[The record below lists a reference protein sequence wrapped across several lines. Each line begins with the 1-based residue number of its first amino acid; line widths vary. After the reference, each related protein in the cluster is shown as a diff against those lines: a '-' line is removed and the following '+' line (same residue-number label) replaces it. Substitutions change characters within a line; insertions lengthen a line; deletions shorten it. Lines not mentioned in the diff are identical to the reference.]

1 MVRSFLLNLIIS
13 CPVSV
18 LRSVFMVM
26 MEDGSRQLLRQF
38 VEVRSEE
45 AFRDLVRLH
54 APMVFNTALRQLAG
68 DRAAA
73 EDVTQEVFTLLSRKA
88 AGLGGVVLAG
98 WLYRQTCRRASNLIR
113 TETRRKLRETSAME
127 QVDRIHRPDPSDDLA
142 RELDAAMETL
152 PTKSRDALV
161 IRYFEGADF
170 STVGRALGIS
180 EEAARKQVHRA
191 LERLGAIF
199 KRKGITVASVSLGGT
214 LSGFG
219 ATPLPDGFVSR
230 ISTQALKGAP
240 VAVGSGWFYLLKPMI
255 AGVAATSLVTAA
267 AMTIRSKEV
276 GQDSLQPLRVEGHGA
291 ALSRSRSISE
301 DTSLVSLINEIKRVS
316 SGPANALTTLRL
328 SVVLDQIGDDQ
339 VAEFIRLANGKL
351 NPQERA
357 ATYGRLLERW
367 LEKDPE
373 SAMTF
378 VLEDDVGK
386 QVDPHTGS
394 KLILNLFEDW
404 LRRDDP
410 TSRAWLLKHW
420 ENPVLKESA
429 FMGALGMHLA
439 RNVVDRLIRA
449 DDKQPLRDFLRALP
463 TDADRKAA
471 FDSLAGNVPW
481 GSLNRFGDVN
491 EGLDCF
497 RFIRELPDSAWNLDV
512 ARKYLSHWMETD
524 PDVFEKAASTLPRS
538 DRFLVALARLSTRQV
553 SGERIPG
560 LSGGFTV
567 QSKPNNASAR
577 EQEAIQA
584 GLDLGLPRGEILAS
598 VGAIL
603 LDRLSEE
610 DALAWVD
617 AHRGEVQL
625 DECLADRA
633 RRFGSADG
641 AIDQVPFEIIGIRW
655 ASRISDVE
663 LRVRMCRGAFR
674 KLCARDL
681 QNASEWLD
689 KPDLPSDMHDT
700 FQALVEESR

>member
-1 MVRSFLLNLIIS
+1 
-13 CPVSV
+13 
-18 LRSVFMVM
+18 MVM
-26 MEDGSRQLLRQF
+26 MEDDSRQLLRQF

-88 AGLGGVVLAG
+88 SGLGGVVLAG
-98 WLYRQTCRRASNLIR
+98 WLYRQTCRRASNFIR

-127 QVDRIHRPDPSDDLA
+127 QFDRIHRPDPSDDLA

-230 ISTQALKGAP
+230 ISSQALKSAP
-240 VAVGSGWFYLLKPMI
+240 VAVGSGWIYLLKPVI

-267 AMTIRSKEV
+267 MTIRSKSA
-276 GQDSLQPLRVEGHGA
+276 GQNSLQPLSAERHGA
-291 ALSRSRSISE
+291 DLSRSSSMSE
-301 DTSLVSLINEIKRVS
+301 DISLESLINEIKRVN
-316 SGPANALTTLRL
+316 SGPANALTVLRL
-328 SVVLDQIGDDQ
+328 SAVLDRIRDGQIP
-339 VAEFIRLANGKL
+339 EFIRLANGKL
-351 NPQERA
+351 SPGERA
-357 ATYGRLLERW
+357 ATYGRLLDRW

-394 KLILNLFEDW
+394 NLINNLFDVW
-404 LRRDDP
+404 LRKDD
-410 TSRAWLLKHW
+410 SKSQAWLLKHW
-420 ENPVLKESA
+420 ESPVLKESA
-429 FMGALGMHLA
+429 FMNSLRMHLA
-439 RNVVDRLIRA
+439 GSVVDRLISA
-449 DDKQPLRDFLRALP
+449 EDKQPLRDFLNALP
-463 TDADRKAA
+463 SDAERRAA
-471 FDSLAGNVPW
+471 LDSLAGNVPW

-491 EGLDCF
+491 EGLDGY
-497 RFIRELPDSAWNLDV
+497 RFIKELPDSPWKLAV
-512 ARKYLSHWMETD
+512 AREYLSHWMETESD
-524 PDVFEKAASTLPRS
+524 EFEKAVSLLPRS
-538 DRFLVALARLSTRQV
+538 DNFLVALARLGARRV
-553 SGERIPG
+553 PGERIPS
-560 LSGGFTV
+560 LSGGYTV
-567 QSKPNNASAR
+567 QSKLNDPSVR
-577 EQEAIQA
+577 EREAIQA
-584 GLDLGLPRGEILAS
+584 GLELGLRREEVLAS
-598 VGAIL
+598 VGSIL

-617 AHRGEVQL
+617 AHHGEVLL
-625 DECLADRA
+625 DERLAEKA
-633 RRFGSADG
+633 RKVGSGDG
-641 AIDQVPFEIIGIRW
+641 SIDHVPYEIIGIRW

-663 LRVRMCRGAFR
+663 LRTRLCRGAFR

-681 QNASEWLD
+681 QNASEWLE
-689 KPDLPSDMHDT
+689 KPGLPGDLHDT
-700 FQALVEESR
+700 FRALLEESR